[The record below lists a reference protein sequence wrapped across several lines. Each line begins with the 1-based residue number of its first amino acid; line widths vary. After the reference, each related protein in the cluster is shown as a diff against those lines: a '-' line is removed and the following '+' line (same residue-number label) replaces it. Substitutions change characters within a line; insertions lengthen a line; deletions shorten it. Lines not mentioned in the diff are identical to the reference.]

1 MRAACVGLFY
11 REDVK
16 KLIAIAIET
25 GRITHHNPV
34 GYLGAVVAAYFTHLG
49 LKGITPEQWIA
60 RLFEE
65 ALPLARESIELAGR

>member
-1 MRAACVGLFY
+1 MRAACIGLFC

-34 GYLGAVVAAYFTHLG
+34 GYLGAVVAAFFTHLG
-49 LKGITPEQWIA
+49 LKGISP
-60 RLFEE
+60 
-65 ALPLARESIELAGR
+65 

>member
-1 MRAACVGLFY
+1 MRAACIGLFC

-34 GYLGAVVAAYFTHLG
+34 GYLGAVVAAFFTHLG
-49 LKGITPEQWIA
+49 LKDISP
-60 RLFEE
+60 
-65 ALPLARESIELAGR
+65 